1 MSENIVVP
9 VSAETA
15 KNAWCDEAEY
25 FRLYGQSIDDP
36 EGFWAEQGKRID
48 WFTPYTEVKDV
59 SFGPGDVHIKWFTD
73 GTTNACHNCL
83 DRHLESRGDQ
93 VAIIWEGD
101 DPNDDK
107 HITYREAHE
116 PGQCHEGARRPEGRP
131 GHHLH
136 ADGSRGGLCHA
147 GLRAHRRDPLGGVR
161 RLLAGLPR
169 RADPR
174 L

>member
-116 PGQCHEGARRPEGRP
+116 AVCRLANAMKERGVQKGDRVTIYMPMVPEAAYAMLACARIGASAG
-131 GHHLH
+131 
-136 ADGSRGGLCHA
+136 GSSTVS
-147 GLRAHRRDPLGGVR
+147 P
-161 RLLAGLPR
+161 PW
-169 RADPR
+169 
-174 L
+174 